1 MHRTTALLLLLA
13 AGALP
18 AAAQPAAAP
27 AAVSA
32 PALPHTVGIF
42 RLYATTVHADSMIG
56 VNYTYTLGRNLT
68 ATVAVHPSPTLQG
81 QPATADSVLAGAVG
95 SFKRNLPPGTAGGR
109 VALLRD
115 EPDTLV
121 VGTRVAP
128 GHVVAAYAGRRARVW
143 HVYFL
148 GSRYVR
154 VMGEVTGPIGVPE
167 QPADVLDA
175 FARQVVP
182 LVVAAWQP

>member
-1 MHRTTALLLLLA
+1 MHRTAALLLLLA
-13 AGALP
+13 VSAPP
-18 AAAQPAAAP
+18 APAQPAATP
-27 AAVSA
+27 AVVSA
-32 PALPHTVGIF
+32 PALPHLVGRF
-42 RLYATTVHADSMIG
+42 RLYATTIHADSMIG

-68 ATVAVHPSPTLQG
+68 ATVAVHPSLTLQG
-81 QPATADSVLAGAVG
+81 QPAMADSVLAGVVG

-115 EPDTLV
+115 RPDTLV
-121 VGTRVAP
+121 VGTRVVP
-128 GHVVAAYAGRRARVW
+128 GHVVAAYAGRRVRVW
-143 HVYFL
+143 YVYFL

-182 LVVAAWQP
+182 LVATAWHP